1 MNTPIVDTAG
11 REPLPARPLLEL
23 RNCTME
29 FPGVKALDNVSFTL
43 MPGECHALVGENGAG
58 KSTLSKCITGENHMT
73 AGELLIDGEPVKLA
87 GYSIRESQER
97 KIAIVHQEFQ
107 LMNELTGLENI
118 FVGHYETKGGF
129 INWKKLEKR
138 AEGLLDFLQCEV
150 DLSVPVKHLRTA
162 ERQIVQLTKALL
174 NEPRVLILDELT
186 SVLQEKDIQNI
197 FRIIDILKSRSIG
210 VIYISH
216 RLDEVFQCCDA
227 YTVLCDGR
235 FVNSGKVADIDKDA
249 LVKMIIGRE
258 LTNVYPP
265 INQNLGDVVLEVQ
278 HLSAPKAFTDISL
291 TVRAGEVVG
300 LAGLLGAGKTELV
313 NAIFGNHRI
322 TSGKVLLKGREVH
335 IHSPRQAIHMGMGIV
350 PDERR
355 MLGLNMLFDIK
366 DNTTLPSLDHFR
378 RARIFQNLEAE
389 ARAAFDVNE
398 KLNLKYYSLWQNVK
412 KLSGGNQQKIVI
424 AKWMLRDC
432 DVFLLDEPT
441 RGIDIGAKFEIYTL
455 VHQLAE
461 AGKAVIIVS
470 PEMEE
475 LIGLCNRIYIMFEG
489 KMMDLVEGERKTQE
503 IIINSLLGVD
513 KHE

>member
-1 MNTPIVDTAG
+1 MNVESAAG
-11 REPLPARPLLEL
+11 RVRGAAKPLIEL
-23 RNCTME
+23 RDCTME

-58 KSTLSKCITGENHMT
+58 KSTLSKCITGENRMT
-73 AGELLIDGEPVKLA
+73 AGELYIDGEPVKLQ

-107 LMNELTGLENI
+107 LMNDMTGLENI
-118 FVGHYETKGGF
+118 FVGHYETRGGF
-129 INWKKLEKR
+129 INWRKLEKH
-138 AEGLLDFLQCEV
+138 AQGLMDFIQSDV
-150 DLSVPVKHLRTA
+150 DLTVPVKHLRTA
-162 ERQIVQLTKALL
+162 ERQIVQLMKALL

-186 SVLQEKDIQNI
+186 AVLQEKDIQNI
-197 FRIIDILKSRSIG
+197 FRIIGILKQRGIG

-227 YTVLCDGR
+227 YTVLCDGK
-235 FVNSGKVADIDKDA
+235 FVSSGQVADINKDQ

-265 INQNLGDVVLEVQ
+265 INEHLGDVVLEVQ
-278 HLSAPKAFTDISL
+278 HLTAPKAFSDISL

-313 NAIFGNHRI
+313 NAIFGNHKV
-322 TSGKVLLKGREVH
+322 TSGKIIYKGREVH
-335 IHSPRQAIHMGMGIV
+335 IHSPRQAIRLGMGIV

-355 MLGLNMLFDIK
+355 TLGLNMMFDIK
-366 DNTTLPSLDHFR
+366 DNTTLPSMDKFR

-389 ARAAFDVNE
+389 ARAAYDVNE

-412 KLSGGNQQKIVI
+412 KLSGGNQQKIVV

-489 KMMDLVEGERKTQE
+489 RMMDLVEGERKTQE
-503 IIINSLLGVD
+503 VIINSLLGVD

>member
-1 MNTPIVDTAG
+1 MNTRIGGAS
-11 REPLPARPLLEL
+11 PARQPEVRPLLEL

-73 AGELLIDGEPVKLA
+73 EGELLIDGEQVKLS

-97 KIAIVHQEFQ
+97 RIAIVHQEFQ
-107 LMNELTGLENI
+107 LMNEMTGLENI

-129 INWKKLEKR
+129 ISWKKLEKR
-138 AEGLLDFLQCEV
+138 ARELLGFLECDI
-150 DLSVPVKHLRTA
+150 DLSVPVKRLRTA

-186 SVLQEKDIQNI
+186 AVLQEKDIQNI
-197 FRIIDILKSRSIG
+197 FRIIGILKERGIG

-216 RLDEVFQCCDA
+216 RLNEVFQCCDS

-235 FVNSGKVADIDKDA
+235 FVNSGRVADIDKDA

-278 HLSAPKAFTDISL
+278 HLTAPKAFSDISL

-313 NAIFGNHRI
+313 K
-322 TSGKVLLKGREVH
+322 GKEVH
-335 IHSPRQAIHMGMGIV
+335 IHNPRQAIHLGMGIV

-378 RARIFQNLEAE
+378 TAGIFQDLEAE

-398 KLNLKYYSLWQNVK
+398 KLNLKYYSLWQNVR

-461 AGKAVIIVS
+461 AGKAVVIVS

-475 LIGLCNRIYIMFEG
+475 LIGLCNRIYIIFEG

-503 IIINSLLGVD
+503 VIINSLLGVN